1 MKISITRRY
10 LSTNFWVCKTIYLFD
25 LQFQNRK
32 IMVKMPEIVGLG
44 LVAIMTLAFVGTFQP
59 QVENGLSPVFWVCAG
74 GALGIIFYRK
84 WKGKQEE
91 KEN

>member
-25 LQFQNRK
+25 LQFENRE
-32 IMVKMPEIVGLG
+32 IMVKKPEIVGLV
-44 LVAIMTLAFVGTFQP
+44 LVAIMILAFVGAFKP
-59 QVENGLSPVFWVCAG
+59 QVPMGMSPVFWACAV
-74 GALGIIFYRK
+74 GALAIIFYRK
-84 WKGKQEE
+84 WKGKQEK

>member
-1 MKISITRRY
+1 
-10 LSTNFWVCKTIYLFD
+10 
-25 LQFQNRK
+25 
-32 IMVKMPEIVGLG
+32 MPEIVGLG
-44 LVAIMTLAFVGTFQP
+44 LVAIMTLAFVGAFQP

-74 GALGIIFYRK
+74 GAMIIIFYRK